1 MTDVPGTLETL
12 RRQGLYRE
20 PRVLDSAA
28 GPRVTLDGA
37 EVILLCSND
46 YLGLAGHPAV
56 RAAAAEAAEQWGA
69 GSGASRLVSGSLT
82 PHQQLEAELAQ
93 FKGHE
98 ACVLFGSGYLANIG
112 VIAALADHGDVI
124 LSDALN
130 HASIIDGCRLARAE
144 TIVYEHRDLDSLAAG
159 LKRADGRRPVIVTD
173 AVFSMDG
180 DLAPLRDIVDLART
194 HRARV
199 IVDEAHATGVVGPGG
214 AGLVAAL
221 GLESE
226 VDVVIGTLSKAL
238 GSYGAF
244 ACCTARWRSSWSTA
258 PAPSSTQPRCPRPR
272 SPPRTPPSH
281 ILRDTPEI
289 VDRLRTNARTLS
301 GLLAASGLPVHH
313 HRHSHHP
320 DHHRRPT
327 PRHRALRPRH
337 CATESSPRPS
347 DHPPSPPAHHGSA
360 SSPWPATP
368 NATSAKR
375 HTLSAQPRLAPQ
387 IPETLVCDARR
398 PRQLTQ
404 PDPRSLLH
412 CSNAPMAA
420 RAILECRSA
429 RMAHPAVEVRGWC

>member
-20 PRVLDSAA
+20 PRVLDSGA
-28 GPRVTLDGA
+28 GPRVTVNGA

-56 RAAAAEAAEQWGA
+56 QAAAAEAAGQWGA
-69 GSGASRLVSGSLT
+69 GSGASRLVSGSMT

-159 LKRADGRRPVIVTD
+159 LKRADGRRAVIVTD

-180 DLAPLRDIVDLART
+180 DLAPLRDIVDLARR
-194 HRARV
+194 HRAQV

-214 AGLVAAL
+214 RGLVAAL

-226 VDVVIGTLSKAL
+226 IDVVIGTLSKAL

-244 ACCTARWRSSWSTA
+244 ACCNTTVAQFLVNRARTFIYSTA
-258 PAPSSTQPRCPRPR
+258 LPPPAVAAAQASLA
-272 SPPRTPPSH
+272 
-281 ILRDTPEI
+281 ILRDAPEI

-301 GLLAASGLPVHH
+301 GLLAASGLAVATTDIPIIPVITGDPHH
-313 HRHSHHP
+313 ATALS
-320 DHHRRPT
+320 DE
-327 PRHRALRPRH
+327 ALRNGVFAQAIRPPTVPAGTSRLRLVAMASH
-337 CATESSPRPS
+337 TER
-347 DHPPSPPAHHGSA
+347 DL
-360 SSPWPATP
+360 
-368 NATSAKR
+368 R
-375 HTLSAQPRLAPQ
+375 
-387 IPETLVCDARR
+387 E
-398 PRQLTQ
+398 
-404 PDPRSLLH
+404 
-412 CSNAPMAA
+412 AA
-420 RAILECRSA
+420 RALSA
-429 RMAHPAVEVRGWC
+429 AAAQS